1 MIPPVKKLKLGLSVA
16 ILLLGF
22 STLVTNNQ
30 LLTFYEINI
39 GEPILGFIYD
49 LQIAAFLL
57 LLVVT
62 YRLWKYHELCKE
74 CYVQKEMVKE
84 LKE

>member
-1 MIPPVKKLKLGLSVA
+1 MIPPVKKLKLGLVVSV
-16 ILLLGF
+16 LLLGF
-22 STLVTNNQ
+22 STLVTNSQ
-30 LLTFYEINI
+30 LLTFYTVNI
-39 GEPILGFIYD
+39 GEPILGVIYD
-49 LQIAAFLL
+49 LQIAALL
-57 LLVVT
+57 LLIAVT